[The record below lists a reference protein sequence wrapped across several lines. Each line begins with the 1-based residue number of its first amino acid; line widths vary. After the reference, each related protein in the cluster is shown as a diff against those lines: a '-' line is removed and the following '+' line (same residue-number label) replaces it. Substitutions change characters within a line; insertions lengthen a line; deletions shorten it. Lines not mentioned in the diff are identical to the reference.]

1 MDLKSEHLLLF
12 FLMGVVTYLPRWLP
26 LFVFSQ
32 RRLPSWF
39 IQWLDFIPV
48 AILSAL
54 VFPELFLAGEAK
66 ELSLLN
72 LKALVA
78 LPTFLFAFWTR
89 SLGGTV
95 IFGMLLYWISGLF
108 LPI

>member
-1 MDLKSEHLLLF
+1 MDLQREHLVLF

-26 LFVFSQ
+26 LFIFSQ
-32 RRLPSWF
+32 RSLPAWF

-54 VFPELFLAGEAK
+54 VFPELFLAGEARD
-66 ELSLLN
+66 LN
-72 LKALVA
+72 LWNMKALVA
-78 LPTFLFAFWTR
+78 LPTFVFAFLTR

-95 IFGMLLYWISGLF
+95 IFGMFLYWISGR
-108 LPI
+108 LPVP